1 MGLKVYLPLENILC
15 HKVGFPPGFGIDY
28 KHLKVENY
36 GAPPVE
42 ELDDAVDYIEYE
54 ITNRNPVLV
63 HCNGRSGRTG
73 TILAAYIIKKWF
85 IGCPSNSESARY

>member
-1 MGLKVYLPLENILC
+1 
-15 HKVGFPPGFGIDY
+15 
-28 KHLKVENY
+28 VENY

-63 HCNGRSGRTG
+63 HCNGGSGRTG
-73 TILAAYIIKKWF
+73 TILAAYIIKKMVYRLPKQF
-85 IGCPSNSESARY
+85 RKCKILEA

>member
-1 MGLKVYLPLENILC
+1 M
-15 HKVGFPPGFGIDY
+15 
-28 KHLKVENY
+28 ENY

-63 HCNGRSGRTG
+63 HCNGGSGRTG
-73 TILAAYIIKKWF
+73 TILAAYIIKKN
-85 IGCPSNSESARY
+85 GLSAAQAIQKVQDIRGRRIRRKKQLDILKEYANYLQMKDS

>member
-1 MGLKVYLPLENILC
+1 M
-15 HKVGFPPGFGIDY
+15 
-28 KHLKVENY
+28 ENY

-63 HCNGRSGRTG
+63 HCNGGSGRTG
-73 TILAAYIIKKWF
+73 TILAAYIIKKN
-85 IGCPSNSESARY
+85 GLSAAQAIQKVQDIRGRRIRQKNNWIY